1 MGSWTTLMKRKLLFV
16 CASFMLI
23 GLLCATSASA
33 LPIVTSTVTV
43 LADGRF
49 EYSYLVDNSEGTESI
64 FDFGLYYY
72 GPVDDATVTDPA
84 GWLHVPPGYDEATGL
99 GYINWYSPMFDDGS
113 TPYDLLSGAA
123 LGGFSLVSALGPGA
137 ISFTVN
143 GLLSDVGT
151 TTGPVPEPATLW
163 LLGTGLTTLVARR
176 RRARRQ
182 A

>member
-1 MGSWTTLMKRKLLFV
+1 MKRKLLFV
-16 CASFMLI
+16 CASFTLI

-33 LPIVTSTVTV
+33 LPIVTPSVTV
-43 LADGRF
+43 LGDGRF
-49 EYSYLVDNSEGTESI
+49 EYSYLVDNSEGTEAI
-64 FDFGLYYY
+64 FDFGLYYS
-72 GPVDDATVTDPA
+72 GPVEDTTVTDPT
-84 GWLHVPPGYDEATGL
+84 GWSHVPPGFDEVTGL
-99 GYINWYSPMFDDGS
+99 GFINWYSPMFDDGS
-113 TPYDLLSGAA
+113 TPYDLLPGAA
-123 LGGFSLVSALGPGA
+123 PLGGFSLVSALGPGA
-137 ISFTVN
+137 ITFTVN